1 MSYDIRGTL
10 LEVCTCNLQCAC
22 CWADERPTGEDC
34 DRVMAWSIDEG
45 KAGDVDVSGIT
56 VAMLGLLDSAGAPV
70 KSFLYVPNEVSNAQ
84 FGALVGL
91 WSGALGGPMSE
102 LSKMLGEFV
111 GAQRSAIEFS
121 DGGHLVIGSAVSA
134 DATAGKHEH
143 AAALGLGASGTL
155 GTAGDVRGDSDEL
168 GISFAVTGQRA
179 VHGEFRFA
187 S

>member
-10 LEVCTCNLQCAC
+10 LEVCTCTLQCAC
-22 CWADERPTGEDC
+22 CWADERPTGDDC
-34 DRVMAWSIDEG
+34 DRVMAWTIESG
-45 KAGDVDVSGIT
+45 KAGEVDVSGLT
-56 VAMLGLLDSAGAPV
+56 VAMLGLLDSAGTPV

-84 FGALVGL
+84 FGALVAL
-91 WSGALGGPMSE
+91 WSGALGGPMSD

-111 GAQRSAIEFS
+111 GAQRSTINLG
-121 DGGHLVIGSAVSA
+121 DGGHLVIGSDVSA
-134 DATAGKHEH
+134 DAVEGDHEH
-143 AAALGLGASGTL
+143 ATALGLGATGTL
-155 GTAGDVRGDSDEL
+155 GTAGEVRGDSSEL